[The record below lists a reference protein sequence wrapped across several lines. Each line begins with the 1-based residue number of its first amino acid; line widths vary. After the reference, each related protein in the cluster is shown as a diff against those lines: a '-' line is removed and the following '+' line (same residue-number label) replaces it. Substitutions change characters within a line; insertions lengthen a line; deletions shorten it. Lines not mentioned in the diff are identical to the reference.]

1 MISKEL
7 MAASTKP
14 LVLAILSIEESYG
27 YQLIQKMNEVS
38 DHQIVWQE
46 GTLYPLLHKM
56 EENGLIESKWKQE
69 SNGRKRKYY
78 FVGKDG
84 RTLLENELD
93 NWKLIFKTLNSLL
106 AEA

>member
-56 EENGLIESKWKQE
+56 EENGLIKSTWKKE
-69 SNGRKRKYY
+69 PNGRKRKYY
-78 FVGKDG
+78 HVSKEG
-84 RTLLENELD
+84 RDLLEH
-93 NWKLIFKTLNSLL
+93 
-106 AEA
+106 

>member
-38 DHQIVWQE
+38 NHQIVWQE

-56 EENGLIESKWKQE
+56 EESGLIDSKWKKETNGGKSEE
-69 SNGRKRKYY
+69 S
-78 FVGKDG
+78 
-84 RTLLENELD
+84 
-93 NWKLIFKTLNSLL
+93 
-106 AEA
+106 

>member
-38 DHQIVWQE
+38 NHQIIWQE

-56 EENGLIESKWKQE
+56 EESGLIDSTWKKE
-69 SNGRKRKYY
+69 TNGRKRKYY
-78 FVGKDG
+78 HVGKEG
-84 RTLLENELD
+84 RAWLENELD
-93 NWKLIFKTLNSLL
+93 NWKLIFKTLNTLL